1 MLVLSILLK
10 KKKLA
15 TLADKIAEVIS
26 VVFNAALIQ
35 LKWVFDNLIGYKTA
49 YSLQNIP
56 VINQLLKLCVHFL
69 W

>member
-1 MLVLSILLK
+1 MEETDRYLTRFLMLVLSILLK

-35 LKWVFDNLIGYKTA
+35 LK
-49 YSLQNIP
+49 
-56 VINQLLKLCVHFL
+56 
-69 W
+69 

>member
-26 VVFNAALIQ
+26 VVFNVALIQ
-35 LKWVFDNLIGYKTA
+35 LKWVFDNLIGYKTVLIIWLA
-49 YSLQNIP
+49 IKQPWESDWL
-56 VINQLLKLCVHFL
+56 
-69 W
+69 